1 MQGFQLQSDLRIAR
15 PHLQADERSA
25 ENGRSDAL
33 ARFVY
38 FDQRDRA
45 DRFGRRKY
53 FLLSCAPPLN
63 YHMFGSLSGPTPLHR
78 YVRGVRSSVECR
90 WRKSIVHEIQTSF
103 GRSLGASF
111 VLGAFVSVSLCGL
124 GAECCGRDQRMHNKR
139 PAGSPAPQALS
150 HLSSCQPKVAPLN
163 KSPAQHAINISIGL
177 VKWPTLAQLH
187 F

>member
-1 MQGFQLQSDLRIAR
+1 M
-15 PHLQADERSA
+15 QADERSA

-38 FDQRDRA
+38 FHQRYRA
-45 DRFGRRKY
+45 DRFVRRRY
-53 FLLSCAPPLN
+53 FLLSCAPPLKGS
-63 YHMFGSLSGPTPLHR
+63 YHMSGSLSGPIPLLP

-111 VLGAFVSVSLCGL
+111 VLGAFVSVSLCAAWAPSAVAATSGCITS
-124 GAECCGRDQRMHNKR
+124 APR
-139 PAGSPAPQALS
+139 GSPAPQAPS
-150 HLSSCQPKVAPLN
+150 HLSSCQPKVALLN

-177 VKWPTLAQLH
+177 VQWPTLAQLY